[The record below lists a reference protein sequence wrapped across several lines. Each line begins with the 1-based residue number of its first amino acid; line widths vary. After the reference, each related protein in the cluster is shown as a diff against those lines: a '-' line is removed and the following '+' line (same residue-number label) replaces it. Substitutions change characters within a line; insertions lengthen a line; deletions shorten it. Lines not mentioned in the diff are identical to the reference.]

1 MSAATMSSPIL
12 GGDWRTALRSVLIV
26 GLLLT
31 LAGGGAWWLHQ
42 AHWPIEQVRIDG
54 EVVHADRARLK
65 EVVSAHA
72 RAGFFGMD
80 LDALRADLRA
90 LPWVRDASLRR
101 VWPHTL
107 DAVVH
112 EHDAAARWNEDQL
125 LSRRGAVFAPDGIE
139 VEGVPVLSGPEGHGP
154 AMLQRLQRFT
164 EMLAPL
170 GLEIAALHQ
179 DARRGWRVE
188 LANGVALELGQTE
201 HLQARLQRFA
211 AVWPR
216 ALTDKAA
223 TIAAV
228 DMRYPNGFAVDW
240 RDDDKATGAREGG
253 DA

>member
-1 MSAATMSSPIL
+1 MSAPGL
-12 GGDWRTALRSVLIV
+12 GRDWRTALRSVLIV
-26 GLLLT
+26 GLVLV
-31 LAGGGAWWLHQ
+31 LAGGSAWWLRQ
-42 AHWPIEQVRIDG
+42 AHWPIEQVRIDNV
-54 EVVHADRARLK
+54 VVHADRARLK
-65 EVVSAHA
+65 QVITAHA
-72 RAGFFGMD
+72 QAGFFGMD
-80 LDALRADLRA
+80 LDALRADLRE
-90 LPWVRDASLRR
+90 LPWVRDAALRR
-101 VWPHTL
+101 IWPHTL
-107 DAVVH
+107 AATIR
-112 EHDAAARWNEDQL
+112 EHNAAARWNGDQL

-139 VEGVPVLSGPEGHGP
+139 IEGVPVLSGPEGHGP
-154 AMLQRLQRFT
+154 AMLQRLQRFG

-201 HLQARLQRFA
+201 HLQARLERFA

-240 RDDDKATGAREGG
+240 RDDKKAAGAREGG